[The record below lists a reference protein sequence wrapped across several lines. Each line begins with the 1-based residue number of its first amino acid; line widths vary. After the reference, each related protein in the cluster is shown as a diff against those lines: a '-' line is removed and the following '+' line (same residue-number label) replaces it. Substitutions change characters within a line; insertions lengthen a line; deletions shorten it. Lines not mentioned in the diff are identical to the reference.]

1 MMYLIK
7 KSEKDEEKFLQEF
20 LWKLN
25 RSGEES

>member
-7 KSEKDEEKFLQEF
+7 KSEKDEEKFGEEF

-25 RSGEES
+25 RSVEES